1 MLKILTHVKGFPYI
15 FLSHDAIIR
24 IISKNEIAGG
34 PGRRVQRTSGKNRM
48 NTRVMIVDDHKM
60 FRDGLRGL
68 INAEPGMEVVGEAV
82 DGKEAIEMAR
92 SLAPDV
98 VVMDISMPG
107 MNGIEAM
114 RHVIKDSPKVKVIM
128 LSMYSSGPLVQ
139 SVLAAGATGYVLK
152 GSDFAEL
159 AEAIRRVIV

>member
-1 MLKILTHVKGFPYI
+1 M
-15 FLSHDAIIR
+15 
-24 IISKNEIAGG
+24 NESQTFQADGLQG
-34 PGRRVQRTSGKNRM
+34 ASGKKPM
-48 NTRVMIVDDHKM
+48 NAKVMIVDDHKM

-82 DGKEAIEMAR
+82 DGREAIEVAR
-92 SLAPDV
+92 RLAPDV
-98 VVMDISMPG
+98 VIMDISMPG

-114 RHVIKDSPKVKVIM
+114 RHLIKERPGVKVIM

-139 SVLAAGATGYVLK
+139 SVLAAGAVGYVLK

-159 AEAIRRVIV
+159 ASTIRRACGLQEC

>member
-1 MLKILTHVKGFPYI
+1 MNEMAAGPEAFKTLWKGV
-15 FLSHDAIIR
+15 HD
-24 IISKNEIAGG
+24 
-34 PGRRVQRTSGKNRM
+34 
-48 NTRVMIVDDHKM
+48 TRVMIVDDHKM

-92 SLAPDV
+92 KVSPDV

-114 RHVIKDSPKVKVIM
+114 RHVINNSPKVK
-128 LSMYSSGPLVQ
+128 
-139 SVLAAGATGYVLK
+139 
-152 GSDFAEL
+152 
-159 AEAIRRVIV
+159 